1 MCPIAAE
8 SKNSKSRSK
17 KKLNKN
23 ITPSTET
30 EFSNNT
36 VEKVVNN
43 DNELESRKLSILKK
57 YSDFGIVKDGL
68 KAGERI
74 VISKLSTAS
83 NGIKVNPVYK

>member
-23 ITPSTET
+23 VNPSAET
-30 EFSNNT
+30 ELSNNT

-43 DNELESRKLSILKK
+43 DSELEAKINLLSRHIQM
-57 YSDFGIVKDGL
+57 V
-68 KAGERI
+68 
-74 VISKLSTAS
+74 VITL
-83 NGIKVNPVYK
+83 

>member
-23 ITPSTET
+23 INPSAET
-30 EFSNNT
+30 ELSNNT

-43 DNELESRKLSILKK
+43 DNELENNNQNCCYIYQNR
-57 YSDFGIVKDGL
+57 
-68 KAGERI
+68 
-74 VISKLSTAS
+74 SKR
-83 NGIKVNPVYK
+83 YKFLDVDLDY